1 MKDLSIFLKENKIK
15 RENVFYCASEDF
27 KDSEGNVI
35 RWEIKPVTTRE
46 EETIREESMD
56 YADGKYRLNV
66 NRYIEKMVAEAVV
79 FPNLYDAKL
88 QDSYNVKSPEALV
101 KEILDKP
108 GDYSRLARFVQNLN
122 GFKSLREDI
131 EEAKN

>member
-46 EETIREESMD
+46 EEAIREESMD

>member
-1 MKDLSIFLKENKIK
+1 MNDLSVFLKENKRT
-15 RENVFYCASEDF
+15 RENVFYCACDEL

-35 RWEIKPVTTRE
+35 KWEIRPVSTKEEEALRE
-46 EETIREESMD
+46 ECTD
-56 YADGKYRLNV
+56 YTEGRYKLNV
-66 NRYIEKMVAEAVV
+66 NKYIGRMIAEAVV
-79 FPNLYDAKL
+79 YPNLYDAKL
-88 QDSYNVKSPEALV
+88 QDSYGVKSPEALV

-108 GDYSRLARFVQNLN
+108 GDYSRLAGFVQKLN